1 MDDWRSLL
9 RYDPVPPLLASESKA
24 INYFCRKDLLEE
36 TVDSVENLWELPEA
50 SKILRKQKDTGEWI
64 YPGKRPGF
72 RSGEDY
78 DQIETFRNLGFLV
91 EKFALDRRHSAIQRA
106 AEFLFSRQTTEGDLR
121 GIYGNQYSPNYTAAM
136 MELLIKAGYEEDP
149 RIEHGFH
156 WLLSM
161 RQEDGGWAIP
171 LRTTG
176 EKFDMAMFQRDPIP
190 PRRGRPSSHLATGVA
205 LRAFAAHP
213 RFKNSDGARAAGE
226 LLAWRF
232 FLPDKYPDRREVSY
246 WTAFSFPF
254 WFTDLLSALD
264 SLSRMGFSREHPQI
278 SKGLEWFIERQ
289 QPDGGWDL
297 RMLRTKD
304 KELGL
309 WIGLTICRVLKRFT
323 H

>member
-1 MDDWRSLL
+1 M
-9 RYDPVPPLLASESKA
+9 LLASENKA

-36 TVDSVENLWELPEA
+36 TVNSMENLWELPEA
-50 SKILRKQKDTGEWI
+50 SKILRKQKDTGEWS

-78 DQIETFRNLGFLV
+78 DQLETFRNLGFLV
-91 EKFALDRRHSAIQRA
+91 EKFALDRRHPAIQRA
-106 AEFLFSRQTTEGDLR
+106 AEFLFSHQTTEGDLR

-149 RIEHGFH
+149 RIEHGFR

-176 EKFDMAMFQRDPIP
+176 EKFDMAMFQLDAISPA
-190 PRRGRPSSHLATGVA
+190 RGKPFSHLATGVV

-213 RFKNSDGARAAGE
+213 RFKNSEEARAAGE
-226 LLAWRF
+226 LLAWQF

-264 SLSRMGFSREHPQI
+264 SLSRMGFSQGHPQVAR
-278 SKGLEWFIERQ
+278 GLEWLIERQ

-304 KELGL
+304 KDLSS

-323 H
+323 N